1 MKQLAED
8 FIARFNLQGHTLGL
22 IKRADLRVKI
32 SCDSGTAMLEIKNG
46 QIVLKN
52 HHDPNGYQIT
62 GDYHTLKQLFEG
74 AERLRILER
83 KGQLTISAPLRTTL
97 LLESIFFLTKAHE
110 NLAKVI

>member
-1 MKQLAED
+1 MEQLAED
-8 FIARFNLQGHTLGL
+8 FINRFNLQGHTLGL

-32 SCDSGTAMLEIKNG
+32 SCDSGTFILEIKNS

-52 HHDPNGYQIT
+52 HHQQNCYQIA

-74 AERLRILER
+74 TERLRILER
-83 KGQLTISAPLRTTL
+83 KGQLTIEAPLRTIL